1 MNFEF
6 NENIIGYSFRKEA
19 ACICNIIKNVEEVN
33 TILDT
38 GCFLGRLTWSLCKTF
53 PSKTIT
59 AMDIWSGWLDPIGSY
74 STESTFLKNNN
85 EHENLSSIKLDF
97 LEYNNSHDIIILG
110 SDYPLISWKDHI
122 DHAII
127 LKPKLIIGRHAYT
140 TTHHIRLLETLENY
154 KHTFYK
160 ETGIY
165 TINPLAPFH
174 T

>member
-6 NENIIGYSFRKEA
+6 NENISGCVFREEA
-19 ACICNIIKNVEEVN
+19 ACICDIIKNVEEAN

-38 GCFLGRLTWSLCKTF
+38 GCSLGRLTWSLCKTF
-53 PSKTIT
+53 PLKTIT
-59 AMDIWSGWLDPIGSY
+59 ALDIWLGWGTWSGVFITKSN
-74 STESTFLKNNN
+74 FLKNNN

-110 SDYPLISWKDHI
+110 SDHSELSWKDHI

-127 LKPKLIIGRHAYT
+127 LKPKLIIGRHAYPSK
-140 TTHHIRLLETLENY
+140 HHVKLLETLKNY

-160 ETGIY
+160 DLGIY
-165 TINPLAPFH
+165 TIDPLAPFH
-174 T
+174 S